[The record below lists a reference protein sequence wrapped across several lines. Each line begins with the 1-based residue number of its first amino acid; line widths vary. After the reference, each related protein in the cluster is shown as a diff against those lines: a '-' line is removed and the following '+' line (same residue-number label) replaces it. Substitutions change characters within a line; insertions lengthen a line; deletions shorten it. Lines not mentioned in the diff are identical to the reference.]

1 MDARPLFQSLQ
12 ALAEDNASFFQRS
25 GTESGRRFAAAFA
38 ALREHG
44 RRLEP
49 ALRHFARLYHR
60 FDLDEA
66 TPGNGY
72 RSLVQT
78 ARCCLAHAVHKS
90 RYVAAHRRSVFFRA
104 GHNVAELEAYCAALA
119 QLRALLC
126 LAQRLLAH
134 NRPGCLFPPEE
145 DGLSELVLREY
156 STMHNGC
163 FYGRCLGFQF
173 APSIRPFLQTIA
185 IGLVSFGENYK
196 RNDMGL
202 GVAAGSLF
210 TSGKFAIDPELRGDE
225 FERLTQNLDVHFWKS
240 FWNLTETE
248 LLASVASMTATQVGV
263 CRALT
268 VPPEPLELPLAADPS
283 VTVTIAPPVAHT
295 GPGPVHMRLLSYQLR
310 EGQDSAALSALTRAE
325 GPRAPLRWW
334 RGPPLPPSPAL
345 LVHFHGGGF
354 VAQTS
359 RSHEP
364 YLRGWAREL
373 GAPILSVDYAL
384 APEAPFP
391 RALEECFYAYC
402 WALRNCRLLGS
413 TAQRVCLA
421 GDSAGGNLCLTVSMR
436 AAAVGVQAPDGIMAA
451 YPVTLVQAAA
461 SPSRLLTLL
470 DPLLPLS
477 VLCKCLSAYAGTEGE
492 AEPPT
497 LETLSPTRLLRRDTA
512 LLLRDLRRGAAA
524 WLGGSS
530 AGPPP
535 SPVRQGNG
543 GAAGGQTLPRTSGYP
558 ARKSISE
565 AAGAP
570 QEEDPPPGC
579 PPGAPHDGEGTP
591 EDGGD
596 ALEYPD
602 EFQPLRSRG
611 PPARFD
617 LPPAPLARN
626 PYMSPLLAPDGML
639 GGLPP
644 VHLVACALDPMLDDS
659 VALARRLRALGRPV
673 TLRVVPDLPHG
684 FLSLALSPETRQATA
699 ICTRLI
705 RDILQPPGAP
715 PDGPRRGSLL
725 LGPRRDSLA
734 PQDGLRRGSLLLGSR
749 RDSLAP
755 QDSHR
760 RGSVLLGSR
769 RDSLAPQ
776 DSHRRGSLLPGSRR
790 DSLAPQDSHR
800 RGSLLPVVRRDS
812 LAPQEGPRRGARR
825 ALAPQ
830 LQRPTAGGMWGAP
843 ELHPTHGSTAA
854 ANPGVGGTSTH
865 SNGTALTHGST
876 TAAPHGD
883 GAALSHGGS
892 TALTHGTGVEGSGAA
907 PTHGIGASSTHGTST
922 ALTHGTSA
930 ASTHGGGTA
939 PTHGIGATSTHGTS
953 TALTR
958 GTSAASTHSTGA
970 GLTHG
975 TGTAFTYIDGAVP
988 THDASD
994 VVTHGTGTALT
1005 RSASAAPTHGNGAAS
1020 THGSGTALTHGTA
1033 AALTHGT
1040 GAALPHDAGSPH
1052 PRRSR
1057 PCAAGPWPKGGP
1069 PAPPHGPSPLRAPPG
1084 RRHSGAQ
1091 PVARRPSGPAGRE
1104 GQSLCPHPPPTPAAP
1119 DWGRAPGGRAG
1130 RPCAAA
1136 GPHRPPKN
1144 GARHPQD
1151 SRETLKREDSTQ
1163 NGAIHPG
1170 MPPPINLL
1178 TPPPTPCILAD
1189 FRDARGGQVL
1199 FINAPPI
1206 AGEGGT
1212 KRGAKR
1218 PHPPP
1223 TPKSW
1228 SDPPPTAKGRRQHP
1242 HFPPPH
1248 KYRCKGGGAAP

>member
-451 YPVTLVQAAA
+451 YPVTLVQAAV

-470 DPLLPLS
+470 DPLLPLG
-477 VLCKCLSAYAGTEGE
+477 VLCKCLSAYAGGGAWGDGGSGGEGGIRRRWGAGGDGGIRRRWGAGGDGGVGGDGRVRGTWGAGGDGGVRGRWGRWGRRGRWEGQGEMGGSGGDGGLGKMGASGGHGGLGEMGGQGDMGGWGRWAFGGDVGGWGEVGAQDGLGGLEGHGGMAAGASWGPPAPPGMEGE
-492 AEPPT
+492 AEPPA

-524 WLGGSS
+524 WLGGLFR
-530 AGPPP
+530 GPPAHP
-535 SPVRQGNG
+535 D
-543 GAAGGQTLPRTSGYP
+543 A

-570 QEEDPPPGC
+570 REEESSPGC
-579 PPGAPHDGEGTP
+579 PPGAPHGEGTP

-611 PPARFD
+611 PPACFN

-684 FLSLALSPETRQATA
+684 FLSLGPLSPETRQATA

-705 RDILQPPGAP
+705 RDILQPPSAP

-725 LGPRRDSLA
+725 LGLRRDSLA
-734 PQDGLRRGSLLLGSR
+734 PQDGFRRGSVLLGSRRESLAPQDSPRRGSVLLGSRRESLAPQDSPRRGSVLLGSRRESLAPQDSPRRGSLLLGSR
-749 RDSLAP
+749 RESLAP
-755 QDSHR
+755 QDSPR

-769 RDSLAPQ
+769 RESLAPQ
-776 DSHRRGSLLPGSRR
+776 DSPRRGSLLLG
-790 DSLAPQDSHR
+790 A
-800 RGSLLPVVRRDS
+800 RRDS
-812 LAPQEGPRRGARR
+812 LAPQEGPRHGSLLLGGCEESLATHGVGGTASLGSLAAATHSMGDVGGPGA
-825 ALAPQ
+825 AL
-830 LQRPTAGGMWGAP
+830 
-843 ELHPTHGSTAA
+843 THGSVAA
-854 ANPGVGGTSTH
+854 ANPGVGVTSTH
-865 SNGTALTHGST
+865 SDDTTPTHGTGAEGGSAALTHGS
-876 TAAPHGD
+876 
-883 GAALSHGGS
+883 
-892 TALTHGTGVEGSGAA
+892 
-907 PTHGIGASSTHGTST
+907 
-922 ALTHGTSA
+922 
-930 ASTHGGGTA
+930 
-939 PTHGIGATSTHGTS
+939 GATSTHGHGA
-953 TALTR
+953 ALTHVD
-958 GTSAASTHSTGA
+958 GTVLPHGTGASSTHSTS
-970 GLTHG
+970 
-975 TGTAFTYIDGAVP
+975 TG
-988 THDASD
+988 S
-994 VVTHGTGTALT
+994 
-1005 RSASAAPTHGNGAAS
+1005 THGN
-1020 THGSGTALTHGTA
+1020 GTALTHGTA
-1033 AALTHGT
+1033 GSLPAPET
-1040 GAALPHDAGSPH
+1040 GAPPRRPSAQPPPCCGAPASGGSP
-1052 PRRSR
+1052 R
-1057 PCAAGPWPKGGP
+1057 PPDGAGPPRP
-1069 PAPPHGPSPLRAPPG
+1069 PPG
-1084 RRHSGAQ
+1084 QRHSGAQ
-1091 PVARRPSGPAGRE
+1091 PLARRPSGPAGRE
-1104 GQSLCPHPPPTPAAP
+1104 VGS
-1119 DWGRAPGGRAG
+1119 
-1130 RPCAAA
+1130 
-1136 GPHRPPKN
+1136 
-1144 GARHPQD
+1144 
-1151 SRETLKREDSTQ
+1151 
-1163 NGAIHPG
+1163 
-1170 MPPPINLL
+1170 
-1178 TPPPTPCILAD
+1178 
-1189 FRDARGGQVL
+1189 
-1199 FINAPPI
+1199 
-1206 AGEGGT
+1206 
-1212 KRGAKR
+1212 
-1218 PHPPP
+1218 
-1223 TPKSW
+1223 
-1228 SDPPPTAKGRRQHP
+1228 
-1242 HFPPPH
+1242 
-1248 KYRCKGGGAAP
+1248 

>member
-295 GPGPVHMRLLSYQLR
+295 GPGPIHMRLLSYQLR

-470 DPLLPLS
+470 DPLLPLG

-524 WLGGSS
+524 WLGGLFRG
-530 AGPPP
+530 APPHP
-535 SPVRQGNG
+535 DP
-543 GAAGGQTLPRTSGYP
+543 P
-558 ARKSISE
+558 RKSISE

-570 QEEDPPPGC
+570 QEESSPTSC
-579 PPGAPHDGEGTP
+579 PPGAPHDSEETP

-596 ALEYPD
+596 SLEYPD

-684 FLSLALSPETRQATA
+684 FLSLGPLSPETRQATA

-705 RDILQPPGAP
+705 RDILQPPSAP
-715 PDGPRRGSLL
+715 PDGARRGSLL

-734 PQDGLRRGSLLLGSR
+734 PQDGLRRGSLLVGPRRDSLAPQDGLRRGSVLLGGPRRDSLAPQDGLRRGSVLLGGPR

-755 QDSHR
+755 QDS
-760 RGSVLLGSR
+760 
-769 RDSLAPQ
+769 P
-776 DSHRRGSLLPGSRR
+776 RRGSLLPG
-790 DSLAPQDSHR
+790 A
-800 RGSLLPVVRRDS
+800 RRDS
-812 LAPQEGPRRGARR
+812 LAPQEGPRRGS
-825 ALAPQ
+825 L
-830 LQRPTAGGMWGAP
+830 LLG
-843 ELHPTHGSTAA
+843 
-854 ANPGVGGTSTH
+854 
-865 SNGTALTHGST
+865 
-876 TAAPHGD
+876 
-883 GAALSHGGS
+883 
-892 TALTHGTGVEGSGAA
+892 
-907 PTHGIGASSTHGTST
+907 
-922 ALTHGTSA
+922 
-930 ASTHGGGTA
+930 
-939 PTHGIGATSTHGTS
+939 
-953 TALTR
+953 
-958 GTSAASTHSTGA
+958 
-970 GLTHG
+970 
-975 TGTAFTYIDGAVP
+975 
-988 THDASD
+988 
-994 VVTHGTGTALT
+994 
-1005 RSASAAPTHGNGAAS
+1005 
-1020 THGSGTALTHGTA
+1020 
-1033 AALTHGT
+1033 
-1040 GAALPHDAGSPH
+1040 
-1052 PRRSR
+1052 
-1057 PCAAGPWPKGGP
+1057 GGP
-1069 PAPPHGPSPLRAPPG
+1069 PGEFGDPRRGGHGEPWVPSCSDPQRG
-1084 RRHSGAQ
+1084 RRG
-1091 PVARRPSGPAGRE
+1091 
-1104 GQSLCPHPPPTPAAP
+1104 
-1119 DWGRAPGGRAG
+1119 
-1130 RPCAAA
+1130 
-1136 GPHRPPKN
+1136 
-1144 GARHPQD
+1144 GARSCAEPRLSGCSQPRRWGH
-1151 SRETLKREDSTQ
+1151 
-1163 NGAIHPG
+1163 
-1170 MPPPINLL
+1170 
-1178 TPPPTPCILAD
+1178 
-1189 FRDARGGQVL
+1189 
-1199 FINAPPI
+1199 
-1206 AGEGGT
+1206 
-1212 KRGAKR
+1212 
-1218 PHPPP
+1218 
-1223 TPKSW
+1223 
-1228 SDPPPTAKGRRQHP
+1228 SDPQRWHHP
-1242 HFPPPH
+1242 DPRLCNRTDPQRWHYPDPRLYNRTDPQ
-1248 KYRCKGGGAAP
+1248 R

>member
-12 ALAEDNASFFQRS
+12 ALADDNASFFQRS

-78 ARCCLAHAVHKS
+78 ACCCLAHAVHKS

-126 LAQRLLAH
+126 LAQRLLAQ

-163 FYGRCLGFQF
+163 FYGRCLGF
-173 APSIRPFLQTIA
+173 QTIA

-210 TSGKFAIDPELRGDE
+210 TSGKFAIDPELRGHE

-310 EGQDSAALSALTRAE
+310 EGQDSAALSALTRTE

-451 YPVTLVQAAA
+451 YPVTLVQAAV

-470 DPLLPLS
+470 DPLLPLG

-524 WLGGSS
+524 WLGGLFRG
-530 AGPPP
+530 APPHP
-535 SPVRQGNG
+535 DS
-543 GAAGGQTLPRTSGYP
+543 

-565 AAGAP
+565 AAGGLR
-570 QEEDPPPGC
+570 EEQPPPSSPLGDPPN
-579 PPGAPHDGEGTP
+579 GEGTP
-591 EDGGD
+591 KDGGD

-602 EFQPLRSRG
+602 EFQPLRSQG
-611 PPARFD
+611 PPACFD

-639 GGLPP
+639 GALPP

-673 TLRVVPDLPHG
+673 TLQVVPDLPHG
-684 FLSLALSPETRQATA
+684 FLSLGPLSPETRQATA

-705 RDILQPPGAP
+705 RDILQPPSAP

-734 PQDGLRRGSLLLGSR
+734 PQDGLRRGSLLAGPR

-755 QDSHR
+755 QDSPR
-760 RGSVLLGSR
+760 RGSVLSGPR

-776 DSHRRGSLLPGSRR
+776 DSPRRGSLLLGARR
-790 DSLAPQDSHR
+790 DSLAPQDSPR
-800 RGSLLPVVRRDS
+800 RGSLLLGPRRDS
-812 LAPQEGPRRGARR
+812 LAPQDSPRRGSLLLGGHRESLVTHGVGAT
-825 ALAPQ
+825 ANLGSPAATTHSVGDVGGPGAAP
-830 LQRPTAGGMWGAP
+830 A
-843 ELHPTHGSTAA
+843 HGSTAA
-854 ANPGVGGTSTH
+854 ADPSVGGTSTH
-865 SNGTALTHGST
+865 GSATAPTHGGSAPPVTSPSTALTHDT
-876 TAAPHGD
+876 RVEGD
-883 GAALSHGGS
+883 GAAPTHGTS
-892 TALTHGTGVEGSGAA
+892 TIPTHGTGVEGDGAA
-907 PTHGIGASSTHGTST
+907 PTHGT
-922 ALTHGTSA
+922 
-930 ASTHGGGTA
+930 
-939 PTHGIGATSTHGTS
+939 GATSTHGTS
-953 TALTR
+953 AAPTHGTGATLTHSS
-958 GTSAASTHSTGA
+958 GTTLTHSTRA

-975 TGTAFTYIDGAVP
+975 D
-988 THDASD
+988 
-994 VVTHGTGTALT
+994 
-1005 RSASAAPTHGNGAAS
+1005 
-1020 THGSGTALTHGTA
+1020 GTALTHTDST
-1033 AALTHGT
+1033 ALTHGT
-1040 GAALPHDAGSPH
+1040 GAALTHGAALNHGTTALPSHGAGSLPGPEADDG
-1052 PRRSR
+1052 PRRPSAQPR
-1057 PCAAGPWPKGGP
+1057 PCCGALTEGG
-1069 PAPPHGPSPLRAPPG
+1069 APSPPDPGAPRPPPG
-1084 RRHSGAQ
+1084 RGRSAAQ
-1091 PVARRPSGPAGRE
+1091 PLARRPSGPAGRE
-1104 GQSLCPHPPPTPAAP
+1104 VGS
-1119 DWGRAPGGRAG
+1119 
-1130 RPCAAA
+1130 
-1136 GPHRPPKN
+1136 
-1144 GARHPQD
+1144 
-1151 SRETLKREDSTQ
+1151 
-1163 NGAIHPG
+1163 
-1170 MPPPINLL
+1170 
-1178 TPPPTPCILAD
+1178 
-1189 FRDARGGQVL
+1189 
-1199 FINAPPI
+1199 
-1206 AGEGGT
+1206 
-1212 KRGAKR
+1212 
-1218 PHPPP
+1218 
-1223 TPKSW
+1223 
-1228 SDPPPTAKGRRQHP
+1228 
-1242 HFPPPH
+1242 
-1248 KYRCKGGGAAP
+1248 

>member
-295 GPGPVHMRLLSYQLR
+295 GPGPIHMRLLSYQLR

-470 DPLLPLS
+470 DPLLPLG
-477 VLCKCLSAYAGTEGE
+477 VLCKCLSAYAG
-492 AEPPT
+492 
-497 LETLSPTRLLRRDTA
+497 
-512 LLLRDLRRGAAA
+512 
-524 WLGGSS
+524 
-530 AGPPP
+530 
-535 SPVRQGNG
+535 
-543 GAAGGQTLPRTSGYP
+543 
-558 ARKSISE
+558 
-565 AAGAP
+565 
-570 QEEDPPPGC
+570 
-579 PPGAPHDGEGTP
+579 
-591 EDGGD
+591 
-596 ALEYPD
+596 
-602 EFQPLRSRG
+602 
-611 PPARFD
+611 
-617 LPPAPLARN
+617 
-626 PYMSPLLAPDGML
+626 
-639 GGLPP
+639 
-644 VHLVACALDPMLDDS
+644 
-659 VALARRLRALGRPV
+659 
-673 TLRVVPDLPHG
+673 
-684 FLSLALSPETRQATA
+684 
-699 ICTRLI
+699 
-705 RDILQPPGAP
+705 
-715 PDGPRRGSLL
+715 
-725 LGPRRDSLA
+725 
-734 PQDGLRRGSLLLGSR
+734 
-749 RDSLAP
+749 
-755 QDSHR
+755 
-760 RGSVLLGSR
+760 
-769 RDSLAPQ
+769 
-776 DSHRRGSLLPGSRR
+776 
-790 DSLAPQDSHR
+790 
-800 RGSLLPVVRRDS
+800 
-812 LAPQEGPRRGARR
+812 
-825 ALAPQ
+825 
-830 LQRPTAGGMWGAP
+830 
-843 ELHPTHGSTAA
+843 
-854 ANPGVGGTSTH
+854 GVGGSW
-865 SNGTALTHGST
+865 GGGGGGDTHGRLGLGYRYLGL
-876 TAAPHGD
+876 GD
-883 GAALSHGGS
+883 
-892 TALTHGTGVEGSGAA
+892 
-907 PTHGIGASSTHGTST
+907 
-922 ALTHGTSA
+922 
-930 ASTHGGGTA
+930 
-939 PTHGIGATSTHGTS
+939 
-953 TALTR
+953 TR
-958 GTSAASTHSTGA
+958 GWLGDDGGA
-970 GLTHG
+970 G
-975 TGTAFTYIDGAVP
+975 
-988 THDASD
+988 
-994 VVTHGTGTALT
+994 
-1005 RSASAAPTHGNGAAS
+1005 
-1020 THGSGTALTHGTA
+1020 
-1033 AALTHGT
+1033 
-1040 GAALPHDAGSPH
+1040 
-1052 PRRSR
+1052 
-1057 PCAAGPWPKGGP
+1057 
-1069 PAPPHGPSPLRAPPG
+1069 
-1084 RRHSGAQ
+1084 
-1091 PVARRPSGPAGRE
+1091 
-1104 GQSLCPHPPPTPAAP
+1104 
-1119 DWGRAPGGRAG
+1119 
-1130 RPCAAA
+1130 
-1136 GPHRPPKN
+1136 
-1144 GARHPQD
+1144 
-1151 SRETLKREDSTQ
+1151 
-1163 NGAIHPG
+1163 
-1170 MPPPINLL
+1170 
-1178 TPPPTPCILAD
+1178 
-1189 FRDARGGQVL
+1189 
-1199 FINAPPI
+1199 
-1206 AGEGGT
+1206 
-1212 KRGAKR
+1212 
-1218 PHPPP
+1218 
-1223 TPKSW
+1223 
-1228 SDPPPTAKGRRQHP
+1228 
-1242 HFPPPH
+1242 
-1248 KYRCKGGGAAP
+1248 

>member
-163 FYGRCLGFQF
+163 FYGRCLGF
-173 APSIRPFLQTIA
+173 QTIA

-451 YPVTLVQAAA
+451 YPVTLVQAAV

-470 DPLLPLS
+470 DPLLPLG
-477 VLCKCLSAYAGTEGE
+477 VLCKCLSAYAGMEGE
-492 AEPPT
+492 AEPPA

-524 WLGGSS
+524 WLGGLFR
-530 AGPPP
+530 GPPAHP
-535 SPVRQGNG
+535 D
-543 GAAGGQTLPRTSGYP
+543 A

-570 QEEDPPPGC
+570 REEESSPGC
-579 PPGAPHDGEGTP
+579 PPGAPHGEGTP

-611 PPARFD
+611 PPACFN

-684 FLSLALSPETRQATA
+684 FLSLGPLSPETRQATA

-705 RDILQPPGAP
+705 RDILQPPSAP

-725 LGPRRDSLA
+725 LGLRRDSLA
-734 PQDGLRRGSLLLGSR
+734 PQDGFRRGSVLLGSRRESLAPQDSPRRGSVLLGSRRESLAPQDSPRRGSVLLGSRRESLAPQDSPRRGSLLLGSR
-749 RDSLAP
+749 RESLAP
-755 QDSHR
+755 QDSPR

-769 RDSLAPQ
+769 RESLAPQ
-776 DSHRRGSLLPGSRR
+776 DSPRRGSLLLG
-790 DSLAPQDSHR
+790 A
-800 RGSLLPVVRRDS
+800 RRDS
-812 LAPQEGPRRGARR
+812 LAPQEGPRHGSLLLGGCEESLATHGVGGTASLGSLAAATHSMGDVGGPGA
-825 ALAPQ
+825 AL
-830 LQRPTAGGMWGAP
+830 
-843 ELHPTHGSTAA
+843 THGSVAA
-854 ANPGVGGTSTH
+854 ANPGVGVTSTH
-865 SNGTALTHGST
+865 SDDTTPTHGTGAEGGSAALTHGS
-876 TAAPHGD
+876 
-883 GAALSHGGS
+883 
-892 TALTHGTGVEGSGAA
+892 
-907 PTHGIGASSTHGTST
+907 
-922 ALTHGTSA
+922 
-930 ASTHGGGTA
+930 
-939 PTHGIGATSTHGTS
+939 GATSTHGHGA
-953 TALTR
+953 ALTHVD
-958 GTSAASTHSTGA
+958 GTVLPHGTGASSTHSTS
-970 GLTHG
+970 
-975 TGTAFTYIDGAVP
+975 TG
-988 THDASD
+988 S
-994 VVTHGTGTALT
+994 
-1005 RSASAAPTHGNGAAS
+1005 THGN
-1020 THGSGTALTHGTA
+1020 GTALTHGTA
-1033 AALTHGT
+1033 GSLPAPET
-1040 GAALPHDAGSPH
+1040 GAPPRRPSAQPPPCCGAPASGGSP
-1052 PRRSR
+1052 R
-1057 PCAAGPWPKGGP
+1057 PPDGAGPPRP
-1069 PAPPHGPSPLRAPPG
+1069 PPG
-1084 RRHSGAQ
+1084 QRHSGAQ
-1091 PVARRPSGPAGRE
+1091 PLARRPSGPAGRE
-1104 GQSLCPHPPPTPAAP
+1104 VGS
-1119 DWGRAPGGRAG
+1119 
-1130 RPCAAA
+1130 
-1136 GPHRPPKN
+1136 
-1144 GARHPQD
+1144 
-1151 SRETLKREDSTQ
+1151 
-1163 NGAIHPG
+1163 
-1170 MPPPINLL
+1170 
-1178 TPPPTPCILAD
+1178 
-1189 FRDARGGQVL
+1189 
-1199 FINAPPI
+1199 
-1206 AGEGGT
+1206 
-1212 KRGAKR
+1212 
-1218 PHPPP
+1218 
-1223 TPKSW
+1223 
-1228 SDPPPTAKGRRQHP
+1228 
-1242 HFPPPH
+1242 
-1248 KYRCKGGGAAP
+1248 